1 MHLKAGH
8 IFRAAVGEFQKYTT
22 IILFARVK
30 RRYNP
35 RTILSE
41 IDVFFFHPGR
51 GRKVTKKKN
60 RPSKSIRIKPIPPTF
75 ETPRT
80 IKQR

>member
-41 IDVFFFHPGR
+41 IDVFFFSPR
-51 GRKVTKKKN
+51 PRPKSDEKKK
-60 RPSKSIRIKPIPPTF
+60 PPIEIDKNKTD
-75 ETPRT
+75 TADV
-80 IKQR
+80 